1 MKRTNRIFTVLIF
14 IFLYIPMVVLV
25 LGSFNTGKNLAVFEG
40 FTLNQYKELFR
51 DADLLA
57 LLGNSLLIAILSTAI
72 ATAFGTFAAVGIHSL
87 KPRMRKAVMTLTNI
101 PMTNPDI
108 VTGISLSLLFVFIGT
123 GMLGQKQSLNFWTLL
138 IAHITFNLPYV
149 ILNVMPKLQQMNPA
163 LQDAAMDLGCTP
175 VQSFFK
181 VTIHEIM
188 PGIISGAIMAFTM
201 SLDDFVISYF
211 VTGSEFVTLPVKIYS
226 FTKKPIH
233 PKVYAMFTLLFL
245 LIFVLM
251 VTMNLLQ
258 LRGEKRKTDK
268 QARIPSKGM
277 RIFQRVAAIA
287 CVAVLLIGSFALIV
301 TTRQDKIT
309 LNVMNWGQNIADG
322 TEDTLDIIAA
332 FEEKYPNIKVNYS
345 EYASNEE
352 LYSKLSTGGLVVDII
367 IPSDYMIDRMRRE
380 GMLQE
385 LNFDNIPNYKNV
397 ISTYKDQPYDPENKY
412 SVPYTWGTVGIIYNS
427 KYVDEADVTGW
438 ELLWNEK
445 YAGQI
450 LMFDNS
456 RDAFGIAQYKLNS
469 QSDDPNSFSVNSTD
483 KEELDACA
491 KELAKQK
498 PLVRQYVMDQV
509 YDKMIEENAW
519 IAPYY
524 AGDAMMMMDSNEDLR
539 FYLPENQKFN
549 LFIDAMCIPTCA
561 QEKEAAEKFIDF
573 MCDPEISGANMD
585 YICYGSPIEGATD
598 YMEEYLAESEVIYP
612 PDEILSRG
620 TSYGYLPQETI
631 RYVENQFLGIRVG
644 KSADEEEDAASGSA
658 APAIIMLTALAAA
671 GVFLCLP
678 KRKSK

>member
-1 MKRTNRIFTVLIF
+1 MKKTNRIFTILIF
-14 IFLYIPMVVLV
+14 IFLYIPMVVLI
-25 LGSFNTGKNLAVFEG
+25 LGSFNTGKSLSEFDG
-40 FTLNQYKELFR
+40 FTFNQYKELFR
-51 DADLLA
+51 DDDLLS

-72 ATAFGTFAAVGIHSL
+72 AAAVGIHSL
-87 KPRMRKAVMTLTNI
+87 KPRLRKAVMTMTNI

-123 GMLGQKQSLNFWTLL
+123 GMLGHRESLNFWTLL

-149 ILNVMPKLQQMNPA
+149 ILNVMPKLQQMDPA
-163 LQDAAMDLGCTP
+163 LTDAAMDLGCTP
-175 VQSFFK
+175 AQSFFK
-181 VTIHEIM
+181 VTLHEIM
-188 PGIISGAIMAFTM
+188 PGVISGAIMAFTM

-211 VTGSEFVTLPVKIYS
+211 VTGTEFVTLPVKIYS

-233 PKVYAMFTLLFL
+233 PKIYAMFTLLFL

-251 VTMNLLQ
+251 VAMNLMQ
-258 LRGEKRKTDK
+258 LRSDKRKERR
-268 QARIPSKGM
+268 QAKVLSRGM
-277 RIFQRVAAIA
+277 RTFRRVVAIA
-287 CVAVLLIGSFALIV
+287 CVVVLLGGSFFLLLSPG
-301 TTRQDKIT
+301 QDKIT
-309 LNVMNWGQNIADG
+309 LNIMNWGQNIADG
-322 TEDTLDIIAA
+322 TEGTMDIIAE
-332 FEEKYPNIKVNYS
+332 FEARYPNIKVNYS

-352 LYSKLSTGGLVVDII
+352 LYSKLSTGGLVVDLI

-397 ISTYKDQPYDPENKY
+397 KETYKNQPYDPDNRY
-412 SVPYTWGTVGIIYNS
+412 SVPYTWGTVGIIYNT

-456 RDAFGIAQYKLNS
+456 RDAFGVAQYKLNA
-469 QSDDPNSFSVNSTD
+469 QSGDPDAYSVNSTN
-483 KEELDACA
+483 KEELQACA
-491 KELAKQK
+491 NELAKQK
-498 PLVRQYVMDQV
+498 PLVQQYVMDQV
-509 YDKMIEENAW
+509 YDKMIGENAW

-524 AGDAMMMMDSNEDLR
+524 AGDAMMMIDENEDLA

-549 LFIDAMCIPTCA
+549 LFIDAMCVPTCA
-561 QEKEAAEKFIDF
+561 QNKEAAELFIDF

-585 YICYGSPIEGATD
+585 YICYGSPIEGATE
-598 YMEEYLAESEVIYP
+598 YMDEYLAESDVIYP
-612 PDEILSRG
+612 PEDVLARG
-620 TSYGYLPQETI
+620 TSYGFLPEDIT
-631 RYVENQFLGIRVG
+631 RHVENLFLGIRVG
-644 KSADEEEDAASGSA
+644 KAVDEDVVDGGSI
-658 APAIIMLTALAAA
+658 APVIVTLSALAVA

-678 KRKSK
+678 KRKKK